1 MKHTPGPWT
10 QWADT
15 NIIIGL
21 HSGSKRIENLRICEV
36 ATHSWQ
42 DQGRYNAR
50 LIAAAPETAAERDR
64 LREVNAEL
72 LKALRTISS
81 LCDHEPADIKARG
94 LSRCCRIN
102 EFARVAIAKAEG
114 A

>member
-1 MKHTPGPWT
+1 MKHTPGPWM

-21 HSGSKRIENLRICEV
+21 HSGSNRIENLRICEV
-36 ATHSWQ
+36 ATHTWQ

-50 LIAAAPETAAERDR
+50 LIACAPELLEA
-64 LREVNAEL
+64 
-72 LKALRTISS
+72 LKAV
-81 LCDHEPADIKARG
+81 ADYWAGGDVPEALDAQMR
-94 LSRCCRIN
+94 
-102 EFARVAIAKAEG
+102 AAIAKAQG

>member
-1 MKHTPGPWT
+1 MSKYTPGPWT

-21 HSGSKRIENLRICEV
+21 HSGSKRSENLRICEV
-36 ATHSWQ
+36 ATHTWQ

-50 LIAAAPETAAERDR
+50 LIAAAPE
-64 LREVNAEL
+64 L
-72 LKALRTISS
+72 LEALRDLMESTGA
-81 LCDHEPADIKARG
+81 LHGNPATDNPAEAAAR
-94 LSRCCRIN
+94 S
-102 EFARVAIAKAEG
+102 AIAKAEG